1 MIHAM
6 PSLISLRAFEAA
18 ARLGS
23 FKQAAEELSV
33 TPTAVSHHIR
43 GLEDALDIQLFV
55 RETRAVRLTDTG
67 KQLAGRLTIA
77 FTEISDAL
85 ADVQV
90 SEHVLTVTTTPAF
103 GALWL
108 APRLEDFQ
116 KAYPDITLRLETGT
130 APVDLMR
137 DRRIDLAIRYGGRD
151 GPLVAGTLPTER
163 IGLFGSEKLVTEL
176 AGRIDDA
183 TILCTEWEQP
193 DLAPVRPDEWF
204 QAAGFEGKAVI
215 RKFGQE
221 HHVVQCAVAGQGLA
235 LLSEVLADDLVA
247 RGLLDQFRPDV
258 TVPGRPYTILCLPE
272 RRRVRKI
279 ARFIEWLEHGL
290 SSPARETATDRLQAV
305 SP

>member
-43 GLEDALDIQLFV
+43 GLEEALDMQLFV

-77 FTEISDAL
+77 FAEISDAL
-85 ADVQV
+85 ADVRV
-90 SEHVLTVTTTPAF
+90 SEHALTVTTTPAF

-116 KAYPDITLRLETGT
+116 KAYPEITLRLETGT

-137 DRRIDLAIRYGGRD
+137 DRRIDLAIRYGGGD
-151 GPLVAGTLPTER
+151 GPLLASTLPPER
-163 IGLFGSEKLVTEL
+163 IGLFGSEKLVSEMH
-176 AGRIDDA
+176 GRIDDA

-193 DLAPVRPDEWF
+193 DLAPVRPDEWL
-204 QAAGFEGKAVI
+204 QAAEFEGRTTI
-215 RKFGQE
+215 RNFAQE

-235 LLSEVLADDLVA
+235 LLSNVLADDLVA
-247 RGLLDQFRPDV
+247 RGLLAPFRPDV
-258 TVPGRPYTILCLPE
+258 TVPGRSYNILCLPE

-290 SSPARETATDRLQAV
+290 PQPERVETAGPIQAN